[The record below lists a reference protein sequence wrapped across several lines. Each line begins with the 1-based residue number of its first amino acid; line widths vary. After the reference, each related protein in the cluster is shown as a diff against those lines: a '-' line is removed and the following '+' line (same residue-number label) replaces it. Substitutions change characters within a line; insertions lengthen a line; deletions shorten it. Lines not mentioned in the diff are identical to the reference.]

1 MPAFT
6 CEIVAS
12 TAREVNLRCPTGG
25 RLDTRVSAAVR
36 VRGRVIASVIALS
49 VALFRS
55 SRLV

>member
-12 TAREVNLRCPTGG
+12 TAREVNFRCPRAGLFETKVRAWLSIRG
-25 RLDTRVSAAVR
+25 SA
-36 VRGRVIASVIALS
+36 IAIAPS
-49 VALFRS
+49 VALLKS